1 MSEIIIDGRKIGPEH
16 PLYMVAELSA
26 NHNGKLQKALDT
38 ITKAKACGADAVKL
52 QTYTADTMTIDSDH
66 EDFCIQGGLWDGYK
80 LYDLYK
86 EAETPFEWH
95 KTMFDHAR
103 KIGITCFSTPFD
115 ETAVNL
121 ATAIKNCINPENNR
135 NYSRN
140 ISNVKKKYS
149 WSRFVKKINIS

>member
-1 MSEIIIDGRKIGPEH
+1 MGFFDIFVENNEKNKNDKNDEKKKENIIKDQSG
-16 PLYMVAELSA
+16 EL
-26 NHNGKLQKALDT
+26 
-38 ITKAKACGADAVKL
+38 
-52 QTYTADTMTIDSDH
+52 
-66 EDFCIQGGLWDGYK
+66 
-80 LYDLYK
+80 
-86 EAETPFEWH
+86 
-95 KTMFDHAR
+95 
-103 KIGITCFSTPFD
+103 FD